1 MTSSSRTRRIA
12 ATTIVLLATVLLSS
26 CRVDTNI
33 GLSVKPNGSGDVTVE
48 VVADADVVT
57 QAPGLDTDLRLDDV
71 RNSGWKT
78 DGPEKLEDGGMRL
91 LLTHPFDNPVEATA
105 ILNQLNGPKGPLK
118 AIVLARTG
126 KDNDSTW
133 DFTGQLAINGG
144 TEAFIDDTTLELIGA
159 APYAGDIR
167 RSGQELG
174 QAVGVTLRVSLPG
187 DIVTTTALQEEGKL
201 VWRIPMDGSTTEIAT
216 QTKAVDVAS
225 TVSRFFK
232 PVLLVLLVVW
242 VVGVVFLYTVVSGAQ
257 RRRSATGRF

>member
-12 ATTIVLLATVLLSS
+12 AATTVLLATLLSS

-48 VVADADVVT
+48 VLADADVVT

-71 RNSGWKT
+71 RTSGWKT
-78 DGPEKLEDGGMRL
+78 DGPEKRDDGGMRL
-91 LLTHPFDNPVEATA
+91 VLTHPFDNPVEATA

-144 TEAFIDDTTLELIGA
+144 TEAFIDDATLELIGA

-174 QAVGVTLRVSLPG
+174 QAIGVTLRVSLPG

-232 PVLLVLLVVW
+232 PLLLVLLVVW
-242 VVGVVFLYTVVSGAQ
+242 VVGMVFLYTVVSGAQ